1 MSKIND
7 ALFKDWMVL
16 KERIFSEKFS
26 FNNRELYLYYQISGF
41 INPNLIGGTVSFMP
55 LALIVLETNSKNV
68 DDYYLTLFDE
78 SIKPKEVVENFVL
91 EVLIKKE

>member
-41 INPNLIGGTVSFMP
+41 INSNLIGGTVSIMP
-55 LALIVLETNSKNV
+55 LALIVLETNSKNE
-68 DDYYLTLFDE
+68 DEYYLTLFDE
-78 SIKPKEVVENFVL
+78 LITPKEVVENFVSD
-91 EVLIKKE
+91 VLIKK